1 MSVSHNLCSWLTAVN
16 GYVFG
21 SLPGLS
27 MCAEDRVRWYLFGM
41 GNEVDV
47 HAAFFH
53 GQVLTNKNYRIDTV
67 NLFPATL
74 FEAFMVAQNPG
85 EWMLSCQNLNHLKGK
100 VVTQNHLYP
109 K

>member
-1 MSVSHNLCSWLTAVN
+1 
-16 GYVFG
+16 
-21 SLPGLS
+21 
-27 MCAEDRVRWYLFGM
+27 M

-53 GQVLTNKNYRIDTV
+53 GQVLTNKYYTTDTV

-74 FEAFMVAQNPG
+74 FEAFMVAQSPG

-100 VVTQNHLYP
+100 APLPDISCRLKRVMSQLHS
-109 K
+109 